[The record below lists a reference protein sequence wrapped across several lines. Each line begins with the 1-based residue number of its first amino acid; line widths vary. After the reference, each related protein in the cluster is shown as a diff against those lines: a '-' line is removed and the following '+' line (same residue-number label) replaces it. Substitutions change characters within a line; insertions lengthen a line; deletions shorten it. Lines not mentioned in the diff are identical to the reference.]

1 MGIGGWPTLD
11 TPVGPVGPLSR
22 AKAHATLL
30 RAVRISHLGS
40 SSFFDG
46 IAAEAAVCRPFT
58 SGATVT
64 PNRDS
69 QVESTAVWDTAAL
82 PGGVWTPSV
91 ERPSDLHPV
100 YERLGLGGP
109 PTGGLP
115 PRRDAV

>member
-1 MGIGGWPTLD
+1 MR
-11 TPVGPVGPLSR
+11 V
-22 AKAHATLL
+22 
-30 RAVRISHLGS
+30 SHLGS

-46 IAAEAAVCRPFT
+46 VEAAEAAVRRPFT

-69 QVESTAVWDTAAL
+69 QVESAAVWDTAAL

-115 PRRDAV
+115 LRRDAV